1 MSRDYGTTR
10 STCHTTTPT
19 SLHSRD
25 SGTKYRMVWYT
36 YDVDVDVDVDVL
48 SLEYLLRS

>member
-1 MSRDYGTTR
+1 MSRDYLLLQFHL
-10 STCHTTTPT
+10 SHYY
-19 SLHSRD
+19 SRD